1 MSFSSQKK
9 LLFSI
14 LTNDGCYRVGLWR
27 KPVKKSLFIIFGKE
41 YVKAIASINYFNI
54 IAPVEYSYTQGRE
67 THSHLDV
74 FPSV

>member
-1 MSFSSQKK
+1 MAVTELVSGGSP
-9 LLFSI
+9 LI
-14 LTNDGCYRVGLWR
+14 